1 MRRVRGL
8 LLPVGLAA
16 TLFACRAKDDGRV
29 VHLSGRI
36 EAPLVDL
43 APKVSGRVVEVLVRE
58 GDRVKAGDV
67 LARLDLGETALAVE
81 RDREGVRS
89 AEAKYEDL
97 ASGSRRPEISAA
109 EAEVSDRRASV
120 ALAERELE
128 RQNML
133 LDKKVGTVRDH
144 DRAKTDLE
152 RAQAALKSSEER
164 LRLAIEGSRREQT
177 ERGPLRRRP
186 REGPAQAVGD
196 GREGGGDPRAGR
208 RRHPAPHGRAGAPAR
223 GRPARP
229 DAGLPRPAL
238 RAHLHSGDR
247 SSAACGTGQSAAGQ
261 RRRVSRAR
269 PSRRASPRSR
279 RTPSSRR
286 SRSRRGTSA
295 STWCTRPRSTSWPG
309 GRSRS
314 CPGSRRTSPWTRRA
328 GRDDRGARTRQGLRR
343 STGR

>member
-1 MRRVRGL
+1 MRTARGL
-8 LLPVGLAA
+8 LLPAALAAA
-16 TLFACRAKDDGRV
+16 TLAACRPKDDGKI

-81 RDREGVRS
+81 RDRETGRS
-89 AEAKYEDL
+89 AEATYEDL

-109 EAEVSDRRASV
+109 EAEVSDRRAAV

-164 LRLAIEGSRREQT
+164 LRLAIEGSRRDQT
-177 ERGPLRRRP
+177 
-186 REGPAQAVGD
+186 
-196 GREGGGDPRAGR
+196 
-208 RRHPAPHGRAGAPAR
+208 AGARFDADKAKVQLKQSETVAKEAEIRAPADGVILHR
-223 GRPARP
+223 MAEPGLLLAAGQPGLTLAFLDRLYVRTFIPETKLGRVR
-229 DAGLPRPAL
+229 
-238 RAHLHSGDR
+238 
-247 SSAACGTGQSAAGQ
+247 TGQSA
-261 RRRVSRAR
+261 RVSVDAFPGKTFEAR
-269 PSRRASPRSR
+269 VAEISPDAEF
-279 RTPSSRR
+279 TPKPVETKNERVNLVY
-286 SRSRRGTSA
+286 
-295 STWCTRPRSTSWPG
+295 STKVDLVAGWKDPLVPGQPADVAVDTESGPR
-309 GRSRS
+309 
-314 CPGSRRTSPWTRRA
+314 
-328 GRDDRGARTRQGLRR
+328 
-343 STGR
+343 

>member
-16 TLFACRAKDDGRV
+16 ALFACRAKDDGKV

-81 RDREGVRS
+81 RDRENVRS

-152 RAQAALKSSEER
+152 RAQAALKSSDER

-177 ERGPLRRRP
+177 
-186 REGPAQAVGD
+186 
-196 GREGGGDPRAGR
+196 
-208 RRHPAPHGRAGAPAR
+208 AGARFDADRAKVQLKQSETVAKEAEIRAPADGVILHR
-223 GRPARP
+223 MAEPGLLLAAGQPGLTMAFLDRLYVRTFIPETKLGRVR
-229 DAGLPRPAL
+229 
-238 RAHLHSGDR
+238 
-247 SSAACGTGQSAAGQ
+247 TGQSA
-261 RRRVSRAR
+261 RVSVDAFPGKTFEAR
-269 PSRRASPRSR
+269 VAEISPDAEF
-279 RTPSSRR
+279 TPKPVETRNER
-286 SRSRRGTSA
+286 VNLVYSA
-295 STWCTRPRSTSWPG
+295 KIDLVAGWKDPLVPGQPADVAVDTESGPR
-309 GRSRS
+309 
-314 CPGSRRTSPWTRRA
+314 
-328 GRDDRGARTRQGLRR
+328 
-343 STGR
+343 

>member
-16 TLFACRAKDDGRV
+16 ALFACRAKDDGKV

-81 RDREGVRS
+81 RDRENVRS

-177 ERGPLRRRP
+177 
-186 REGPAQAVGD
+186 
-196 GREGGGDPRAGR
+196 
-208 RRHPAPHGRAGAPAR
+208 AGARFDADRAKVQLKQSETVAKEAEIRAPADGVILHR
-223 GRPARP
+223 MAEPGLLLAAGQPGLTLAFLDRLYVRTFIPETNLGRVR
-229 DAGLPRPAL
+229 
-238 RAHLHSGDR
+238 
-247 SSAACGTGQSAAGQ
+247 TGQSA
-261 RRRVSRAR
+261 RVSVDAFPGKTFEAR
-269 PSRRASPRSR
+269 VAEISPDAEF
-279 RTPSSRR
+279 TPKPVETRNER
-286 SRSRRGTSA
+286 VNLVYSA
-295 STWCTRPRSTSWPG
+295 KIDLVAGWKDPLVPGQPADVAVDTESGPR
-309 GRSRS
+309 
-314 CPGSRRTSPWTRRA
+314 
-328 GRDDRGARTRQGLRR
+328 
-343 STGR
+343 